1 MITDQDSI
9 ENYMLIDIDSSFED
23 QIESWI
29 LGAQQYMNKV
39 TDRYLVADTTAQIY
53 KYDGTGLETMII
65 DDFVDIDSVFDGE
78 DDITEDVL
86 FYPANGT
93 PKWRLE
99 SDDRIFTKGRQNIT
113 ITGKRGFAT
122 QADIDTKYSDL
133 KFAATVLVAGIINY
147 GYSGSVGDKEVVS
160 ESIGQYSVT
169 YEKGSTQVEDF
180 NNVKSTLRQYRRI
193 R

>member
-1 MITDQDSI
+1 MITDQDAI
-9 ENYMLIDIDSSFED
+9 ENYMLIDIDPSFAD

-39 TDRYLVADTTAQIY
+39 TDRYLVADTTAAEY
-53 KYDGTGLETMII
+53 KYDGTGLRSVVI

-78 DDITEDVL
+78 TDITDDVL
-86 FYPANGT
+86 FYPANDT

-99 SDDRIFTKGRQNIT
+99 SDNLKFTKGRQNIT
-113 ITGKRGFAT
+113 VTGKRGFAT
-122 QADIDTKYSDL
+122 QADLDTKYSDL

-147 GYSGSVGDKEVVS
+147 GYSGTVGDREVVS

-169 YEKGSTQVEDF
+169 YEKGSKQKEDF
-180 NNVKSTLRQYRRI
+180 NNIKSTLRQYRRI